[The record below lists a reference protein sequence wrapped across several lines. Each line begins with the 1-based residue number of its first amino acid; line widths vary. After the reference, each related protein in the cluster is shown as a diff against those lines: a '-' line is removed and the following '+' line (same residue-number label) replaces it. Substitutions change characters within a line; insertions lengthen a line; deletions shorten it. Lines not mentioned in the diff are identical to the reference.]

1 MTRRSDILKRARH
14 VLLSFLAF
22 AAAADASESL
32 LRDAGDPAN
41 IRLAGS
47 EEPGERRV
55 YIVQL
60 AAPAAAEYRAAVSG
74 AVVKPADPDGRRVR
88 FDKSSA
94 FVEAYAAELH
104 DVQQRVLAQAGPGIE
119 QIYSYVYGLNGFAA
133 TMTPAQ
139 ADKLASDSR
148 VLNVWEDEV
157 RPLATNFSRDFL
169 GLFDSDGGLR
179 GSLGLDG
186 ENIVIAFIDSGIYPE
201 HPALRDS
208 QEADR
213 PRACR
218 SSWGENSLLGRW
230 LCRRYRRAEDR
241 VVYEPPEDWNGI
253 CQVGESF
260 EESDCNNKLI
270 GARWF
275 IDGAES
281 SGMLDAGEI
290 RSARDVD
297 GHGTHT
303 ATTAAGNRVSASLY
317 GTLVG
322 TVEGMAPRAR
332 VAAYKACWLR
342 PGEQRA
348 SCNSSDLAR
357 AIDAA
362 VGDGVDIIN
371 YSVGSSLREISAPDD
386 LALMA
391 AAKAGVF
398 TVVAAGNEGPNLG
411 TIGSPAGG
419 PWVITAA
426 ASTRDGE
433 TSVEAMQ
440 IDTPAAIAGKYA
452 VREASFTP
460 ALSEVDPIE
469 ARLVLVDDGDTTLS
483 DGSTGTTSDA
493 CEPLVNGGEV
503 SGNIAFIQRGGCDFD
518 VKVANAADAG
528 AVAALVYNIAGDP
541 IVMNGTSGLSDIPAL
556 MVGQADGNLFI
567 ERLDAGERI
576 DAVLDK
582 GFLLE
587 RDETGNV
594 MATFSARGPGP
605 VPDILKPDVTAP
617 GVNVLAGLSPDAV
630 NRAPDETYGYLSGTS
645 MATPHVSGVAAL
657 IMQANP
663 DWSPAAIRSALMTTA
678 RLSVTQANGT
688 TDANPFDFG
697 AGHIVPNAAID
708 PGLVYDADADD
719 YDAFACGFNLD
730 SVGSARCDEL
740 AAAGFSFDA
749 SQLNQPAITVGRLA
763 NEETVTRRVTNIG
776 DSSATFTATIEQP
789 PEMTVTVTPTS
800 LTLAP
805 GETGTFDTTIR
816 YVSGPLDLWRFG
828 AVTWD
833 SQDHSVRSVVAV
845 RPITLTAPG
854 EITSF
859 GGTGSVTFDVE
870 FGYTGTYAPQVHGL
884 SLPLVIDGFVD
895 NDPTQSFSFRTTNG
909 VTAHLI
915 DVPADQL
922 YLRFAMFDA
931 LTDGDDDLDMYVYF
945 CPDTINCNRIG
956 ESGSP
961 TSEEQFDLFQ
971 PPGGRYAVLIH
982 GFATDQVAGGPGAN
996 YQLIGWSFGNLDDR
1010 GNMSVT
1016 GPSFVNTG
1024 TTEQV
1029 TVDWSNLIS
1038 DTIYLGGISHNTQNG
1053 LAALTLITIAN

>member
-1 MTRRSDILKRARH
+1 MTRRSDILNRARH
-14 VLLSFLAF
+14 GLLFLLAF
-22 AAAADASESL
+22 ATAAGASESL

-41 IRLAGS
+41 IRLAGT
-47 EEPGERRV
+47 EESGERRV

-60 AAPAAAEYRAAVSG
+60 AAPAAAEYQAAVSS
-74 AVVKPADPDGRRVR
+74 AVVKPVGPDGRRVR
-88 FDKSSA
+88 FDKSSP
-94 FVEAYAAELH
+94 FVEAYATELR
-104 DVQQRVLAQAGPGIE
+104 DVQQRVLARAGPGTE

-133 TMTPAQ
+133 TMSPAQ
-139 ADKLASDSR
+139 ADKLASDPL
-148 VLNVWEDEV
+148 VLNVWEDEI

-186 ENIVIAFIDSGIYPE
+186 ENIVIAFIDSGVYPE

-230 LCRRYRRAEDR
+230 LCRKYRRAEDR

-253 CQVGESF
+253 CQLGENF
-260 EESDCNNKLI
+260 EATDCNNKLI

-281 SGMLDAGEI
+281 TGALDAGEI

-332 VAAYKACWLR
+332 VAVYKACWLR
-342 PGEQRA
+342 PGDQRA

-398 TVVAAGNEGPNLG
+398 AVVAAGNEGPNLG

-419 PWVITAA
+419 PWVVTAA
-426 ASTRDGE
+426 ASTRDGQ

-469 ARLVLVDDGDTTLS
+469 AQLILVDDDDTTLS

-556 MVGQADGNLFI
+556 MVGQADGELFI
-567 ERLDAGERI
+567 EQIDAGERI

-587 RDETGNV
+587 QDEAGNA
-594 MATFSARGPGP
+594 MASFSARGPGP

-617 GVNVLAGLSPDAV
+617 GVNVLAGLSPDAL
-630 NRAPDETYGYLSGTS
+630 NRAPDETFGYLSGTS
-645 MATPHVSGVAAL
+645 MSTPHVSGVAAL
-657 IMQANP
+657 IMEANP

-688 TDANPFDFG
+688 TAANPFDFG

-708 PGLVYDADADD
+708 PGLVYDAGADD
-719 YDAFACGFNLD
+719 YDAFACGLNLD
-730 SVGSARCDEL
+730 SVDTARCDEL
-740 AAAGFSFDA
+740 TAAGFSFDS
-749 SQLNQPAITVGRLA
+749 SQLNQPAIA
-763 NEETVTRRVTNIG
+763 
-776 DSSATFTATIEQP
+776 
-789 PEMTVTVTPTS
+789 
-800 LTLAP
+800 
-805 GETGTFDTTIR
+805 
-816 YVSGPLDLWRFG
+816 
-828 AVTWD
+828 
-833 SQDHSVRSVVAV
+833 
-845 RPITLTAPG
+845 
-854 EITSF
+854 
-859 GGTGSVTFDVE
+859 
-870 FGYTGTYAPQVHGL
+870 
-884 SLPLVIDGFVD
+884 
-895 NDPTQSFSFRTTNG
+895 
-909 VTAHLI
+909 
-915 DVPADQL
+915 
-922 YLRFAMFDA
+922 
-931 LTDGDDDLDMYVYF
+931 
-945 CPDTINCNRIG
+945 
-956 ESGSP
+956 
-961 TSEEQFDLFQ
+961 
-971 PPGGRYAVLIH
+971 
-982 GFATDQVAGGPGAN
+982 
-996 YQLIGWSFGNLDDR
+996 
-1010 GNMSVT
+1010 
-1016 GPSFVNTG
+1016 
-1024 TTEQV
+1024 
-1029 TVDWSNLIS
+1029 
-1038 DTIYLGGISHNTQNG
+1038 
-1053 LAALTLITIAN
+1053 